1 MHIGASYRA
10 IADRMPAGRIGA
22 YETNR
27 TKMFPLAGLLSGN
40 RSGGFGALYRG
51 TGALLPPRSEQAL
64 ISSGRSLPLPLGV

>member
-1 MHIGASYRA
+1 MPIGASYRA

-27 TKMFPLAGLLSGN
+27 TKMFPLAGLLSRN
-40 RSGGFGALYRG
+40 RSGGFGACEG
-51 TGALLPPRSEQAL
+51 EQEPVLPPRSERAP